1 MQLLV
6 TVQSSPII
14 PDEKLALYFRRFS
27 VVRKVVGQPHTFN
40 QQIDSGLRLIILLL
54 NEDVKATD
62 IPGFMTLSNDIRRK
76 LFFQGKVFY
85 CSRCHSKHTFYKDCS
100 SKQEDEEQQPRT
112 EQNEI
117 RER

>member
-6 TVQSSPII
+6 TVQSSPFI
-14 PDEKLALYFRRFS
+14 PDEELALYFRRFR
-27 VVRKVVGQPHTFN
+27 VVRKAVGQSHTFN
-40 QQIDSGLRLIILLL
+40 QQIDSGLRLIILL

-62 IPGFMTLSNDIRRK
+62 IPGFMTLSDDIRRK

-85 CSRCHSKHTFYKDCS
+85 CGRCDSKHTFYKDCS
-100 SKQEDEEQQPRT
+100 SEQGDEEQQPRT
-112 EQNEI
+112 EQNEN